1 MRYEKVKE
9 RSDLVRDKQTNAI
22 LNVDNDSLKA
32 YKNRKK
38 HINKINDLEDK
49 VNGLEEK
56 MDTVI
61 SLLQQS
67 INSK

>member
-38 HINKINDLEDK
+38 HMNKINDLEDK